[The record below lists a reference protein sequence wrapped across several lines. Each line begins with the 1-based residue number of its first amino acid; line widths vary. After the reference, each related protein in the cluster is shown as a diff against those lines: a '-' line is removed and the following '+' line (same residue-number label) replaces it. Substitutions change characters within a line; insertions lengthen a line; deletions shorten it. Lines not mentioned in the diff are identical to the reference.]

1 MNIVG
6 RSRAGGFRLARAI
19 APRRP
24 AIIHARNFGC
34 WAESLAAGL
43 MLRRCSV
50 LLGFHGLERDGVF
63 NTKQRRL
70 ARWAFRLGARFTS
83 VSYAGRDK
91 LTREA
96 GIPPRRIDVLTNGV
110 DLDRFARDDG
120 SRRDIVRQCFG
131 YSPQDIVLGSVASL
145 TPVKD
150 HQALIRAVRHL
161 RGTNPQVKLL
171 LVGDGPQRAELE
183 QSVRI
188 SRLAG
193 SITFTGWRDD
203 VPDLLS
209 AMDIYVCSSRSEGMS
224 NSVLESMASGLAVV
238 ATSVGDN
245 EAIIA
250 DGREGRL
257 VSPNDVAA
265 LARVLQELVYSPE
278 ARHAYGCAARL
289 RARHFSFDAARR
301 RYELYYKS
309 LRSGQSSVI
318 SC

>member
-1 MNIVG
+1 MRNGQQRRTVVHVVNSLEGGGTERTLVSLLSAFDHHDTAGNSIRPAESRSHLRHAVCTLRRAGALSDRLPDCVPCHPMNIVG

-131 YSPQDIVLGSVASL
+131 YSPQDIVLGSVASRHGCCKSSSIRPRRDTPTVAPPGFAHDTSRL
-145 TPVKD
+145 TPPGGVMSCTTSRCEVVSR
-150 HQALIRAVRHL
+150 QLSVVSYRRAGTSPSEPLI
-161 RGTNPQVKLL
+161 T
-171 LVGDGPQRAELE
+171 
-183 QSVRI
+183 
-188 SRLAG
+188 
-193 SITFTGWRDD
+193 
-203 VPDLLS
+203 
-209 AMDIYVCSSRSEGMS
+209 
-224 NSVLESMASGLAVV
+224 
-238 ATSVGDN
+238 DN
-245 EAIIA
+245 
-250 DGREGRL
+250 
-257 VSPNDVAA
+257 
-265 LARVLQELVYSPE
+265 
-278 ARHAYGCAARL
+278 
-289 RARHFSFDAARR
+289 
-301 RYELYYKS
+301 
-309 LRSGQSSVI
+309 
-318 SC
+318 